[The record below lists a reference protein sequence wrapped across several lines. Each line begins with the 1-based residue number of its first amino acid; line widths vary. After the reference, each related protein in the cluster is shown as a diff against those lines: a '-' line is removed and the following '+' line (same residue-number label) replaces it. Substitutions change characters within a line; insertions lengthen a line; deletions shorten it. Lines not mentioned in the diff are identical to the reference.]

1 MWLFQAPEPIQQAT
15 EWFRDPVWQF
25 VGVVFAVVA
34 ILVSVVVSL
43 YIFIRQNKRKM
54 LSYDIRSY
62 VSLLNVDSQV
72 KDKLQITYLGK
83 PVSDLKLLVVR
94 LLNDGDI
101 PIESRDFD
109 EMVSVDL
116 GETAEI
122 LIAEI
127 SSAQPK
133 ELKAKVTSEKNRA
146 LLQPLLLNQTDWV
159 ELKLIVAGASS
170 HPKVAGRIVGVKSI
184 KTIQQNTFMI
194 RYLIVYSFIGVLAF
208 SSILLA
214 VRWLQGD
221 NISEPLLF
229 GISTV
234 MALLLTVMQPFTQR
248 KSSISDE

>member
-1 MWLFQAPEPIQQAT
+1 MWLFQSPEPALQST
-15 EWFRDPVWQF
+15 EWFRDPAWLAVIL
-25 VGVVFAVVA
+25 AVVA
-34 ILVSVVVSL
+34 IIVGAGVS
-43 YIFIRQNKRKM
+43 IFIFLRQNKRKT
-54 LSYDIRSY
+54 LSYEIRSY
-62 VSLLNVDSQV
+62 VPLLNVDSQV
-72 KDKLQITYLGK
+72 KDKLQITYNGK
-83 PVSDLKLLVVR
+83 VVNDLKLLVVR

-214 VRWLQGD
+214 VRWLQDD
-221 NISEPLLF
+221 NISEPLLL

-234 MALLLTVMQPFTQR
+234 MALLLTAMQPFTQR